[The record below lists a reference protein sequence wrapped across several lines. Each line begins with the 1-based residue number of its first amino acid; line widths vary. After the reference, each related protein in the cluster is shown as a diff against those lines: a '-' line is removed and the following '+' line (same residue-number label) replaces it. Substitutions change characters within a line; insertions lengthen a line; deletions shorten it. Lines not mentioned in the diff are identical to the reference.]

1 MGKIYIIFWGINYTD
16 VKGGGGGD
24 FLIYKTL
31 LMFTMY
37 NYN

>member
-1 MGKIYIIFWGINYTD
+1 MGKIKIIFWGINYTD
-16 VKGGGGGD
+16 VKGGGGD